1 MTAMTALAPASVDRE
16 VRRGRRK
23 FTLPAGVALTSCG
36 VRVGHN
42 DVLGAY
48 PLTPCCGAT
57 GKGSM
62 DSPTGVVCRAC
73 YTPVGFAYGDCGW
86 GAVEMAVAEAGCP
99 CSSECADYT
108 LAQFDRED

>member
-1 MTAMTALAPASVDRE
+1 MSTTALAAASVDRV

-23 FTLPAGVALTSCG
+23 FTLAAGVALTTCG
-36 VRVGHN
+36 VQVAHN

-57 GKGSM
+57 GKGSA
-62 DSPTGVVCRAC
+62 DASTGVVCRAC
-73 YTPVGFAYGDCGW
+73 YREVGIAYGDCGW
-86 GAVEMAVAEAGCP
+86 AAVEMAAAEAGCP
-99 CSSECADYT
+99 CSGECADYT